1 MRAILALA
9 MVVGL
14 AGCTDSDWAQ
24 VATYVRAQGT
34 FGGDAAVG
42 PSAPVAPPNARCQ
55 EVASNRSA
63 DVAEQGFD
71 GDTSKAVYG
80 RAYADCVAW
89 AARGSNVVAK

>member
-1 MRAILALA
+1 MRTILALA
-9 MVVGL
+9 MVLAL

-24 VATYVRAQGT
+24 VATYVRTQGT
-34 FGGDAAVG
+34 FGGDSDASV
-42 PSAPVAPPNARCQ
+42 SAAPPNARCQ

-71 GDTSKAVYG
+71 GDTRKAVCDS
-80 RAYADCVAW
+80 AYADCVAW

>member
-1 MRAILALA
+1 
-9 MVVGL
+9 
-14 AGCTDSDWAQ
+14 
-24 VATYVRAQGT
+24 
-34 FGGDAAVG
+34 
-42 PSAPVAPPNARCQ
+42 VAPPNARCQ

-71 GDTSKAVYG
+71 GDTSKAVYD